1 MATVLI
7 IYYKQITEGYED
19 QFRFEIMQ
27 NVGMSRRE
35 VKNTIKSQV
44 LSVFYFT
51 PWPGLCP
58 YGICVPNY
66 FRILKLLQMTNITLF
81 IWGMIATVAVF
92 THFFYTVIYVL
103 TAQVYYKIVS
113 AKSRKAG
120 CIESHIISM

>member
-35 VKNTIKSQV
+35 VKSTIKSQV
-44 LSVFYFT
+44 LSVFYL
-51 PWPGLCP
+51 PLGLA
-58 YGICVPNY
+58 CVHTAFAFPIIS
-66 FRILKLLQMTNITLF
+66 RLLKLLQMTNITLF
-81 IWGMIATVAVF
+81 IWRMIATVAVF
-92 THFFYTVIYVL
+92 TIFYTVIYVL

-113 AKSRKAG
+113 AKSRKRDV
-120 CIESHIISM
+120 